1 MEQREFAD
9 KLRELTVLRTTRIAQ
24 KTNPKR
30 IGSKNQAQS
39 AEEFKQRLKTQRPT
53 RRAQKG
59 KQKLNTKKNKYAK
72 MQKGTKRHA
81 WGSEKPRTMC
91 TRGEVL

>member
-59 KQKLNTKKNKYAK
+59 KQKLNT
-72 MQKGTKRHA
+72 QKANTQKCRRNQASRLGLREATHYVHER
-81 WGSEKPRTMC
+81 
-91 TRGEVL
+91 